1 MADDTVVFF
10 QKDLPIHAFPTIAD
24 IRRQGQLCDVT
35 LRAGE
40 QKFSAHRIIL
50 AATIPY
56 FHAMFTH
63 DMVETKQPEITME
76 SVEPSALEALINYAY
91 TGRVVIDMSNVQS
104 LLIVASFLNMQAVK
118 DACSTYLK
126 NRLEPSSCLS
136 IRAFADQY
144 LCSSLVEAAN
154 KYIQKKFRQGLSPKI
169 FPQYF
174 CLFETFITLFKMFI
188 SDYQNVA
195 LSTDFLN
202 LPKAEILEIL
212 SKDELDVTSEEQVF
226 EAVLRWI
233 KHDSPVRV
241 ADLPELMV
249 KVRLPLLTPQY
260 LSDNVATEDIIK
272 KSLQCRDLLDE
283 AKDYHLMPER
293 RLLMQTFKT
302 RPRCCTDVP
311 GFIFAVGGL
320 TSAGDSLSTVERFDP
335 LTGAWVTGE
344 PMSTMRSRV
353 GVTVLKGYLYAIGGY
368 NGMER
373 LDTVE
378 LHDPVAKTWSR
389 VAAMNCKRSALG
401 AVTLNDKIIVCGG
414 YDGVTSLRSCETYD
428 SDTNIWTMMQPMH
441 KHRSAAGVTVLH
453 GCVIACGGHD
463 GLSIFDSVESYNP
476 TRGEWQTLPPMRSK
490 RCRLGLATLDGKVYA
505 VGGYDGC
512 VFLRTVERY
521 DPDKQTW
528 ELVASMKIKRSRVA
542 VAATYKR
549 LYAIGGYDGQ
559 TNLKSVEVYD
569 PNTDEWTFAPNMS
582 AHEGGV
588 GVGVVPVDC
597 FSDPVSQ
604 NMADLSIT

>member
-10 QKDLPIHAFPTIAD
+10 QRELPIHAFPTIAD
-24 IRRQGQLCDVT
+24 IRRHGQLCDVT
-35 LRAGE
+35 LRVGE

-63 DMVETKQPEITME
+63 DMVETKQSEITME
-76 SVEPSALEALINYAY
+76 SVESSALEALINYAY
-91 TGRVVIDMSNVQS
+91 TGRVVIDMTNVQS

-126 NRLEPSSCLS
+126 NRLDPSTCLS
-136 IRAFADQY
+136 LRAFADQY
-144 LCSSLVEAAN
+144 MCSTLVEAAN
-154 KYIQKKFRQGLSPKI
+154 KYIQKKFRL
-169 FPQYF
+169 
-174 CLFETFITLFKMFI
+174 
-188 SDYQNVA
+188 VA
-195 LSTDFLN
+195 QSTDFLN
-202 LPKAEILEIL
+202 LPKAEVLEIL
-212 SKDELDVTSEEQVF
+212 SRDELDVTSEEQVF

-233 KHDSPVRV
+233 KHDPLVRV
-241 ADLPELMV
+241 PNLPELMV

-272 KSLQCRDLLDE
+272 NSLQCRDLLDE

-353 GVTVLKGYLYAIGGY
+353 GVTVLKGYLYAVGGY

-378 LHDPVAKTWSR
+378 LYDPAAKTWSR

-401 AVTLNDKIIVCGG
+401 AVTLNEKIIVCGG

-428 SDTNIWTMMQPMH
+428 AETNTWTMMQPMH

-476 TRGEWQTLPPMRSK
+476 TRGEWQTLPPMKSK
-490 RCRLGLATLDGKVYA
+490 RCRLGLATLNGKVYA

-521 DPDKQTW
+521 DPDTQTW
-528 ELVASMKIKRSRVA
+528 EQVKSMKVKRSRVA

-559 TNLKSVEVYD
+559 TNLKTVEVYD
-569 PNTDEWTFAPNMS
+569 PSTNEWTFAPNMS

-597 FSDPVSQ
+597 FADQQVSQ
-604 NMADLSIT
+604 NQADLCLENVSPSQKLSF

>member
-1 MADDTVVFF
+1 MADDTVVFI
-10 QKDLPIHAFPTIAD
+10 QKELPMTAFPAIAD

-35 LRAGE
+35 LKVAD
-40 QKFSAHRIIL
+40 QKFSAHRVIL

-76 SVEPSALEALINYAY
+76 SVEPSALEALINFAY
-91 TGRVVIDMSNVQS
+91 TGRVVIDSNNVQS

-118 DACSTYLK
+118 EACSNYLK

-144 LCSSLVEAAN
+144 LCHTLVEAAN
-154 KYIQKKFRQGLSPKI
+154 KYLQNNFRQ
-169 FPQYF
+169 
-174 CLFETFITLFKMFI
+174 
-188 SDYQNVA
+188 VA
-195 LSTDFLN
+195 LSSDFLA
-202 LPKAEILEIL
+202 LSKSDMLEIL
-212 SKDELDVTSEEQVF
+212 SRDELYVSSEEQVF
-226 EAVLRWI
+226 EAVMRWI
-233 KHDSPVRV
+233 KHMPESRV
-241 ADLPELMV
+241 TDLPELMV

-260 LSDNVATEDIIK
+260 LSDKVATEDVIK
-272 KSLQCRDLLDE
+272 NSLQCRDLLDE
-283 AKDYHLMPER
+283 ARDYHLMPER

-335 LTGAWVTGE
+335 LTVQWAPGE

-353 GVTVLKGYLYAIGGY
+353 GVAVLKGLLYAIGGY

-378 LHDPVAKTWSR
+378 MYDPVVKRWSR
-389 VAAMNCKRSALG
+389 VAPMKCKRSALG
-401 AVTLNDKIIVCGG
+401 AVSLNGKIMVCGG
-414 YDGVTSLRSCETYD
+414 YDGVTSLHTCESYD
-428 SDTNIWTMMQPMH
+428 PETNVWSQMHPMH
-441 KHRSAAGVTVLH
+441 KHRSASGVTVLY

-476 TRGEWQTLPPMRSK
+476 TRGEWVQLPPMKSK
-490 RCRLGLATLDGKVYA
+490 RCRLGVATLNGKLYA

-512 VFLRTVERY
+512 VFLRSVERY
-521 DPDKQTW
+521 DPDTQTW
-528 ELVASMKIKRSRVA
+528 EMVSSMQVKRSRVA
-542 VAATYKR
+542 VAATYGR

-559 TNLKSVEVYD
+559 TNLNSVEVYD
-569 PNTDEWTFAPNMS
+569 PHTDEWKFVKSMS

-588 GVGVVPVDC
+588 GVGVIPMDS
-597 FSDPVSQ
+597 FGEERTAFTD
-604 NMADLSIT
+604 NMHEI

>member
-10 QKDLPIHAFPTIAD
+10 QKELPCHAFPTIAD

-35 LRAGE
+35 LRVGD

-63 DMVETKQPEITME
+63 DMVETKQAEITME

-104 LLIVASFLNMQAVK
+104 LLIVASFLNMQVVK

-126 NRLEPSSCLS
+126 NRLEPSTCLS

-144 LCSSLVEAAN
+144 MCSTLVEAAN
-154 KYIQKKFRQGLSPKI
+154 KYIQKKFRQ
-169 FPQYF
+169 
-174 CLFETFITLFKMFI
+174 
-188 SDYQNVA
+188 VA
-195 LSTDFLN
+195 LTPDFLS
-202 LPKAEILEIL
+202 LPKAEVLEIL
-212 SKDELDVTSEEQVF
+212 SRDELDVRSEEQVF
-226 EAVLRWI
+226 EAVMRWI
-233 KHDSPVRV
+233 KHDSATRV
-241 ADLPELMV
+241 PDLPELMV

-272 KSLQCRDLLDE
+272 NSLQCRDLLDE

-353 GVTVLKGYLYAIGGY
+353 GVTVLKGCLYAIGGY

-378 LHDPVAKTWSR
+378 LYDPVAKKWSR

-401 AVTLNDKIIVCGG
+401 AVSLNDKVIVCGG

-428 SDTNIWTMMQPMH
+428 PDTNTWTMMQPMH

-453 GCVIACGGHD
+453 GCVVACGGHD

-476 TRGEWQTLPPMRSK
+476 TRGEWQSLPPMRSK
-490 RCRLGLATLDGKVYA
+490 RCRLGVATLNGKVYA

-521 DPDKQTW
+521 DPDTQTW
-528 ELVASMKIKRSRVA
+528 EMVAPMQIKRSRVA

-559 TNLKSVEVYD
+559 ANLKSVEVYD
-569 PNTDEWTFAPNMS
+569 PNTDEWTFATNMS

-597 FSDPVSQ
+597 FSASNALTQ
-604 NMADLSIT
+604 SMADLSVADLSMTSQKFSF